1 VCRLAKGQ
9 QLPDAQLYALYA
21 LAVMGGT
28 MLASLFL
35 LTDSYGPYKVCI
47 CLDGTGRVNQLR
59 LDGRECKALRS
70 EMALGG

>member
-1 VCRLAKGQ
+1 MNDTSDWGCGVCRLAKGQ

-35 LTDSYGPYKVCI
+35 LTDSYGPYKVR
-47 CLDGTGRVNQLR
+47 GETVHVHVH
-59 LDGRECKALRS
+59 AFV
-70 EMALGG
+70 